1 MLSKKIIAL
10 VAVAVPTAQSF
21 TVLAD
26 GGEHEMAPDSTK
38 WLEEVSVTSIKQS
51 PDIRL
56 QPTSS
61 TVLGQSRIERLNI
74 RTLKGVSEIAPNF
87 YMPDYGSRMTSS
99 IYVRGIGARMDQPAV
114 GLSVDNV
121 PFLNKDAY
129 DFDLPDISR
138 MEVIRGPQSTLY
150 GRNTMAGQINI
161 YTLSPLDYQGTRI
174 MGEAGKG
181 ESIRLAAS
189 QYALLRENLGMGIA
203 GYFNFRGGYYTNRY
217 HGYKADKEKGGS
229 LRWKTAWRPTERL
242 SVDNTMSFTLD
253 RNGGYPYEYLAGNEI
268 NYNDTCFYRRN
279 ILSDGFTL
287 KWRGDSWTL
296 TSITS
301 VQYIDDNMTLDQDF
315 LPLSYFTLTQRRHE
329 TNLTQDIVARGNA
342 GDRYSWLGGLF
353 AFYKH
358 SSMHAPVTFK
368 EHGIQRLIVDNVNR
382 NPIFNVT
389 WNDDQFVLGSDFRIP
404 VYGLAA
410 YHQSDL
416 KLGRW
421 TLSAGVRLDYEHVA
435 LRYHSHVSTS
445 YTMTM
450 KNGRPMGSKEINID
464 QSDRLKEH
472 FLEFL
477 PKVNVCYRL
486 PIPGESDV
494 YASVGKGYKTGGY
507 NTQMFSDVL
516 QQQLMS
522 EMGRPVEYDI
532 NEILSYRP
540 ERSWNYEVGAHVS
553 CADGRVHTDMS
564 LFYIDCRDQQLTMFP
579 DGSTTGRI
587 TTNAGKTRSFGAEVQ
602 VRYSPTSQWIFN
614 TSYGYTN
621 AKFVEFTD
629 GLTDFQGNR
638 VPYAPRNTFFAS
650 ATYRLPVGRWID
662 AMSFNARVRGV
673 GDFYWDE
680 DNSIRQPFYATLGLS
695 ASATH
700 KFLTVEVWGE
710 NLTDTRYTVFSFKSI
725 GNTFVQRGKPLTWGV
740 TARLSFDSNAAD

>member
-1 MLSKKIIAL
+1 MLTQKIKISGIAFIAAPL
-10 VAVAVPTAQSF
+10 FF
-21 TVLAD
+21 TQLHAAEPESV
-26 GGEHEMAPDSTK
+26 PDSTK
-38 WLEEVSVTSIKQS
+38 WLQEVSVTAIKQA
-51 PDIRL
+51 PEIRL
-56 QPTSS
+56 LPTSS
-61 TVLGQSRIERLNI
+61 TVVGRLRIERLNI
-74 RTLKGVSEIAPNF
+74 RSIQGVSEIAPNF

-114 GLSVDNV
+114 GLTVDNV

-138 MEVIRGPQSTLY
+138 MEIIRGPQSTLY

-181 ESIRLAAS
+181 ESIRMAAS
-189 QYALLRENLGMGIA
+189 QYALLRDNLGMGIA
-203 GYFNFRGGYYTNRY
+203 GYFNYRGGYYTNLYR
-217 HGYKADKEKGGS
+217 GYKADKEKGGS
-229 LRWKTAWRPTERL
+229 LRWKTAWRPSESVRL
-242 SVDNTMSFTLD
+242 DNTMSFTLD
-253 RNGGYPYEYLAGNEI
+253 RNGGYPYEYLAGKEI

-279 ILSDGFTL
+279 ILSDGLTV
-287 KWRGDSWTL
+287 KWSHRNWTL
-296 TSITS
+296 SSITS

-342 GDRYSWLGGLF
+342 GKHYSWLGGLF

-358 SSMHAPVTFK
+358 SSMHAPDTFK
-368 EHGIQRLIVDNVNR
+368 EHGIKRLIVDNVNR
-382 NPIFNVT
+382 NPIFNVS
-389 WNDDQFVLGSDFRIP
+389 WNEDQFVLGSDFRIP

-410 YHQSDL
+410 YHQSDVS
-416 KLGRW
+416 LGRW
-421 TLSAGVRLDYEHVA
+421 TLSGGVRLDYEHVA
-435 LRYHSHVSTS
+435 LRYHSHTSTS

-450 KNGRPMGSKEINID
+450 KNGRPMGSKEIEID
-464 QSDRLKEH
+464 QKGRLKEH
-472 FLEFL
+472 FLELL
-477 PKVNVCYRL
+477 PKINISYRL
-486 PIPGESDV
+486 PMEGESDL
-494 YASVGKGYKTGGY
+494 YASVAKGYKTGGY

-532 NEILSYRP
+532 DEILSYKP

-553 CADGRVHTDMS
+553 CADNRVHTDLS

-579 DGSTTGRI
+579 DGVTTGRI
-587 TTNAGKTRSFGAEVQ
+587 TTNAGKTRSFGVEAQ
-602 VRYSPTSQWIFN
+602 IRFSPTTQWIFN
-614 TSYGYTN
+614 ASYGYTN
-621 AKFVEFTD
+621 AKFVKFTD
-629 GLTDFQGNR
+629 GLTDFKGNR
-638 VPYAPRNTFFAS
+638 VPYAPRSTFFAG
-650 ATYRLPVGRWID
+650 ATFRLPVGRWID
-662 AMSFNARVRGV
+662 VMSFNARVRGV

-680 DNSIRQPFYATLGLS
+680 DNSTKQPFYATLGLS

-710 NLTDTRYTVFSFKSI
+710 NLTDTRYNVFSFKSI

-740 TARLSFDSNAAD
+740 TARITFDQTTDD